1 MERYP
6 SGLDPRII
14 KLREENRERI
24 LKVIIGKIDKGE
36 LSDAK
41 YKFTKSMSNE
51 QKFLKAVEWW
61 KESSFH
67 LKFAA
72 RNPDLLNEMLGYSLD
87 PDTMKILCSAEK
99 AGIPFFVN
107 PYYLS
112 LLHVRTPYFAIGADQ
127 AIRNY
132 ILYSPQLINEFG
144 HIVAW
149 EKEDLVKPGEP
160 NAAGWL
166 LPTPGVMATRPLAWS
181 WTIPI
186 RPTFSSRVMWIYSP
200 TELTG
205 NSPSTPFSI

>member
-14 KLREENRERI
+14 KLREENRERT
-24 LKVIIGKIDKGE
+24 LNIIIDKIDQGE

-41 YKFTKSMSNE
+41 YKFTREMSRE
-51 QKFLKAVEWW
+51 QKFLLALDWW

-87 PDTMKILCSAEK
+87 PDTMKILYSAEK

-132 ILYSPQLINEFG
+132 IIYSPQLINEFG
-144 HIVAW
+144 NIVAW
-149 EKEDLVKPGEP
+149 EKVNRMQP
-160 NAAGWL
+160 AGCFPL
-166 LPTPGVMATRPLAWS
+166 TITSTGATRMLPS
-181 WTIPI
+181 
-186 RPTFSSRVMWIYSP
+186 SSR
-200 TELTG
+200 
-205 NSPSTPFSI
+205 TPWDAPVAASAHPASGCIIFSGDY